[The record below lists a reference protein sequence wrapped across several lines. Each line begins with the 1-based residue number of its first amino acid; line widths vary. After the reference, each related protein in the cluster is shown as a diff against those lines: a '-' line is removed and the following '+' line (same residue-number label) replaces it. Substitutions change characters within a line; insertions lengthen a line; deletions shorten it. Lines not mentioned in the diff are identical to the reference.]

1 MLQPK
6 RTKYR
11 KVQKGKMKGNSQ
23 RGHELSN
30 GMFGI
35 KSVHEDGMFLT
46 SRQIEAARIAAT
58 RFMKR
63 EGQLWIKIFPDKPIT
78 KKPLEVRMG
87 KGKGAVEYWAAV
99 VRPGRIMFEVGG
111 VPLSVAKEALRLAAQ
126 KLPCKTKFV
135 VARDFE
141 ALLIDIMK
149 QKEIKDLSAAELQ
162 EKLNQ
167 TKKAYADL
175 KMAHAISP
183 IENPLQIRSVRRTVA
198 RLATELTKRELQ

>member
-11 KVQKGKMKGNSQ
+11 KVQKGRMKGNAQ
-23 RGHELSN
+23 RGHLLSS

-35 KSVHEDGMFLT
+35 KSMDSSFLT

-63 EGQLWIKIFPDKPIT
+63 EGQLWINIFPDKPIT

-99 VRPGRIMFEVGG
+99 VKPGRIMFEVGG

-126 KLPCKTKFV
+126 KLPVKTKFV
-135 VARDFE
+135 IARDFE
-141 ALLIDIMK
+141 A
-149 QKEIKDLSAAELQ
+149 
-162 EKLNQ
+162 
-167 TKKAYADL
+167 
-175 KMAHAISP
+175 
-183 IENPLQIRSVRRTVA
+183 
-198 RLATELTKRELQ
+198 